1 MLNREQRKALK
12 YLNAMR
18 RTPAYFDAD
27 TFYRKMKTS
36 DIERM
41 FLLCKDLQ
49 KTGWIKD
56 VHENISQRLQ
66 NVELEY
72 KGLNYKAEFRKQ
84 IFVAVSSWIF
94 DNIVSLAALV
104 VSIIALVNSAS

>member
-18 RTPAYFDAD
+18 KTPAYFDAD

-36 DIERM
+36 DIERIA
-41 FLLCKDLQ
+41 LLCEDLQ
-49 KTGWIKD
+49 KAGWLKNVD
-56 VHENISQRLQ
+56 ETVSRRLQ
-66 NVELEY
+66 NIDFEY

-84 IFVAVSSWIF
+84 ILVAVSSWIF